1 MLLERLYY
9 ADDFPMNITIA
20 HIQEDPPHYHLDI
33 EILYVLHGSLRLKNG
48 YCHYELHEG
57 DVFTNSGHEVH
68 SLTSDDPSCVVA
80 QFQLKTRYFSQYF
93 PDLSK
98 ACYRTYSKKPSD
110 KKHDRLR
117 ELLLQILLKYTARGA
132 HWRNDCT
139 YLMADTIRHLD
150 KYFNLFAFD
159 KGVVVGF
166 DRGNSVAIERISRI
180 CQYIYQYYSD
190 NITLE
195 DLSQMEHLNSFYL
208 SHLIKEFT
216 GMSFRDFLCFARVEW
231 SEIALLD
238 SDAKISRIA
247 RDVGFSTTAYYNKY
261 FKKWFGCTPEEHRA
275 LYQPQIKSDL
285 HPAIWE
291 ALPKSQAEMLIKRTY
306 ANYHLKK
313 SSSSRSL
320 PSSLV
325 LEAAVQADAP
335 TLFPLHRALSVSLT
349 SDDLRALDMRLLTT
363 LQELQPTEIVLLKH
377 PGESA
382 SELRELKLL
391 LRRAGLS
398 FRQADICETAP
409 NAPSAALDSI
419 LYPLH
424 LAHTTLRDAASPFS
438 IRLRDADGD
447 LLQGQNALLTCT
459 GTRKPVYYACL
470 ALSRLWGD
478 VIYSD
483 NQCAVIRLSQDTG
496 ISLCVIVYNVS
507 ESGLAACQETLD
519 HRQVRTLLHDFQD
532 EISVHIS
539 LHLPS
544 NVYAIRKYTL
554 SQAENIF
561 AHLSNL
567 DFRSCA
573 PLAAADHAGLL
584 SGAPTL
590 EVYSDDVRTVLELSC
605 TIRGAGAQVIY
616 IQPL

>member
-1 MLLERLYY
+1 
-9 ADDFPMNITIA
+9 
-20 HIQEDPPHYHLDI
+20 
-33 EILYVLHGSLRLKNG
+33 
-48 YCHYELHEG
+48 
-57 DVFTNSGHEVH
+57 
-68 SLTSDDPSCVVA
+68 
-80 QFQLKTRYFSQYF
+80 
-93 PDLSK
+93 
-98 ACYRTYSKKPSD
+98 
-110 KKHDRLR
+110 
-117 ELLLQILLKYTARGA
+117 
-132 HWRNDCT
+132 
-139 YLMADTIRHLD
+139 
-150 KYFNLFAFD
+150 
-159 KGVVVGF
+159 
-166 DRGNSVAIERISRI
+166 
-180 CQYIYQYYSD
+180 
-190 NITLE
+190 
-195 DLSQMEHLNSFYL
+195 
-208 SHLIKEFT
+208 
-216 GMSFRDFLCFARVEW
+216 
-231 SEIALLD
+231 
-238 SDAKISRIA
+238 
-247 RDVGFSTTAYYNKY
+247 
-261 FKKWFGCTPEEHRA
+261 
-275 LYQPQIKSDL
+275 
-285 HPAIWE
+285 
-291 ALPKSQAEMLIKRTY
+291 MLIKRTY

-424 LAHTTLRDAASPFS
+424 LAHTTLRGAASPFS

-447 LLQGQNALLTCT
+447 LLQSQNALLTCT

-573 PLAAADHAGLL
+573 PLAAAEHAGLL